1 MVSVLDSRSS
11 GPRSG
16 PVRGHCVVFLS
27 KTLLQ
32 RCLSPPRCT
41 NGYRR
46 IAGGNTASVLAS
58 HPGGS
63 KKATPSCFM
72 PQKPG

>member
-32 RCLSPPRCT
+32 WCLSPPRCI
-41 NGYRR
+41 NGYRQN
-46 IAGGNTASVLAS
+46 AGGNPAMYW
-58 HPGGS
+58 HPIQGGVNS
-63 KKATPSCFM
+63 
-72 PQKPG
+72 